1 MIDLEKCKDEFLK
14 YTEKYDLNNDN
25 LKRKQLHSL
34 RVMQKSRIIA
44 KSLKLSEEEIQIA
57 TLIGLLHDIGRF
69 EQYTKYN
76 TFSDHNSID
85 HANLGVDILQE
96 NYYIKNYIEDENW
109 INIILIAI
117 KNHNKY
123 KIEKG
128 INKKKE
134 LFCKIIR
141 DADKADIMYEG
152 ANIFWNKESEKINL
166 ENAKIRQEEIEAVK
180 KHTLIDRRKIDK
192 ESELDGMLIMLCFIF
207 DINYPATFEI
217 IDKDEVVETIFKRF
231 NFKDEETKE
240 KMKEI
245 RKDLKEYINK
255 NKG

>member
-25 LKRKQLHSL
+25 LKRRQLHSL
-34 RVMQKSRIIA
+34 RVMKKSRIIA
-44 KSLKLSEEEIQIA
+44 QSLKLSEEEIQIA

-85 HANLGVDILQE
+85 HANLGIDILKE
-96 NYYIKNYIEDENW
+96 NNYIKNYIEDENW
-109 INIILIAI
+109 INIILTAI

-123 KIEKG
+123 KMENG
-128 INKKKE
+128 LNKKKE

-152 ANIFWNKESEKINL
+152 ANVFWNTESEKSDL
-166 ENAKIRQEEIEAVK
+166 ENAKVKQEEIDAIK
-180 KHTLIDRRKIDK
+180 K
-192 ESELDGMLIMLCFIF
+192 E
-207 DINYPATFEI
+207 NQ
-217 IDKDEVVETIFKRF
+217 
-231 NFKDEETKE
+231 N
-240 KMKEI
+240 
-245 RKDLKEYINK
+245 
-255 NKG
+255 

>member
-1 MIDLEKCKDEFLK
+1 MLDLEKCKDEFLK
-14 YTEKYDLNNDN
+14 YTEKYNLSNEK

-34 RVMQKSRIIA
+34 RVMKKSRIIA
-44 KSLKLSEEEIQIA
+44 QSLKLSEEEIQIA

-85 HANLGVDILQE
+85 HAELGIRILQE
-96 NYYIKNYIEDENW
+96 NNYIKNYIEDENW

-123 KIEKG
+123 KMEKG
-128 INKKKE
+128 LNKKKE

-152 ANIFWNKESEKINL
+152 ANVFWNTESEKSDL
-166 ENAKIRQEEIEAVK
+166 ENAKVKQEEIDAIK
-180 KHTLIDRRKIDK
+180 KHILIDRRKMK
-192 ESELDGMLIMLCFIF
+192 RESELDGMLIMLCFIF
-207 DINYPATFEI
+207 DINYPKTFEI
-217 IDKDEVVETIFKRF
+217 IDKENIIQSTFSRF
-231 NFKDEETKE
+231 NFKNEETKE
-240 KMKEI
+240 KMEEIKRELNKYIKE
-245 RKDLKEYINK
+245 

>member
-85 HANLGVDILQE
+85 HAELGIRILQE
-96 NYYIKNYIEDENW
+96 NNYIKNYIEDENW

-123 KIEKG
+123 KMENG
-128 INKKKE
+128 LNKKKE

-152 ANIFWNKESEKINL
+152 ANIFWNKKSEKINL

-207 DINYPATFEI
+207 DINYGTSFEI
-217 IDKDEVVETIFKRF
+217 LKRE
-231 NFKDEETKE
+231 N
-240 KMKEI
+240 
-245 RKDLKEYINK
+245 YINK
-255 NKG
+255 IIDRYNMIDKNTKEQLEYIKDIASEYIEQKIK

>member
-1 MIDLEKCKDEFLK
+1 MLDLEKCKDEFLK
-14 YTEKYDLNNDN
+14 YTEKYNLSNEK

-44 KSLKLSEEEIQIA
+44 QSLKLSEEEIQIA

-85 HANLGVDILQE
+85 HAELGIRILQE
-96 NYYIKNYIEDENW
+96 NNYIKNYIEDENW

-128 INKKKE
+128 LNKKKE

-152 ANIFWNKESEKINL
+152 ANIFWNKKSEKINL

-207 DINYPATFEI
+207 DINYPKTFEV
-217 IDKDEVVETIFKRF
+217 IDKENIIQSIFSRF
-231 NFKDEETKE
+231 NFKNEETKE
-240 KMKEI
+240 KMEEIKKE
-245 RKDLKEYINK
+245 LKKYINK

>member
-1 MIDLEKCKDEFLK
+1 MLSLSILIDLYFN
-14 YTEKYDLNNDN
+14 LN
-25 LKRKQLHSL
+25 
-34 RVMQKSRIIA
+34 
-44 KSLKLSEEEIQIA
+44 
-57 TLIGLLHDIGRF
+57 
-69 EQYTKYN
+69 
-76 TFSDHNSID
+76 
-85 HANLGVDILQE
+85 
-96 NYYIKNYIEDENW
+96 YIKNYIEDENW

-207 DINYPATFEI
+207 DINYHYL
-217 IDKDEVVETIFKRF
+217 
-231 NFKDEETKE
+231 
-240 KMKEI
+240 
-245 RKDLKEYINK
+245 DLNYSKSVLICQSLFPNLFLFFICI
-255 NKG
+255 

>member
-25 LKRKQLHSL
+25 LKRRQLHSL
-34 RVMQKSRIIA
+34 RVMKKSRIIA
-44 KSLKLSEEEIQIA
+44 QSLKLSEEEIQIA

-96 NYYIKNYIEDENW
+96 NNYIKNYIEDENW
-109 INIILIAI
+109 INIILTAI

-123 KIEKG
+123 KMENG
-128 INKKKE
+128 LNKKKE

-152 ANIFWNKESEKINL
+152 ANVFWNTESEKSDL
-166 ENAKIRQEEIEAVK
+166 ENAKVKQEEIDAIK
-180 KHTLIDRRKIDK
+180 KHTLIDRRKMIR
-192 ESELDGMLIMLCFIF
+192 ESVLEGKLIM
-207 DINYPATFEI
+207 
-217 IDKDEVVETIFKRF
+217 
-231 NFKDEETKE
+231 
-240 KMKEI
+240 
-245 RKDLKEYINK
+245 
-255 NKG
+255 